1 MNMGFV
7 IILLSIIWFI
17 TFLFWDIERTKR
29 KVYQENLKN
38 KDDLINTLK
47 CYIDDYN
54 KKIGELE
61 MKIKHKIK

>member
-1 MNMGFV
+1 
-7 IILLSIIWFI
+7 LLIWFI